1 MKEVEMKDQMM
12 VRTTEEIYNI
22 QKIHWF
28 DKIKSILQNRNTET
42 NNSEIDRCIN
52 EDNFYVSNFD
62 QNRFKELDKDL
73 INIQSEGDLIKFRDF
88 ADIPDDKYDSY
99 VENWKLYETNNEGYI
114 SPYMINWW
122 FKHYRDE
129 LKKIVK

>member
-1 MKEVEMKDQMM
+1 M
-12 VRTTEEIYNI
+12 
-22 QKIHWF
+22 
-28 DKIKSILQNRNTET
+28 
-42 NNSEIDRCIN
+42 
-52 EDNFYVSNFD
+52 SNFD
-62 QNRFKELDKDL
+62 QNRFKELDRDL
-73 INIQSEGDLIKFRDF
+73 INIQSEGDLIKFRDL

-99 VENWKLYETNNEGYI
+99 VKNWKLYETNNEGYI